1 MKTEIVRGWGV
12 RVDDPQPRLAWFIGS
27 KRDAEVDAVGRG
39 ERPVRVVLLPLAE
52 FRRLKR
58 ATSAWLRDA
67 NEDEIGEWK

>member
-1 MKTEIVRGWGV
+1 MKTEEVRGWGV
-12 RVDDPQPRLAWFIGS
+12 RIDHPEHPRLAWFIGS

-58 ATSAWLRDA
+58 LEQPASLAR
-67 NEDEIGEWK
+67 EGR